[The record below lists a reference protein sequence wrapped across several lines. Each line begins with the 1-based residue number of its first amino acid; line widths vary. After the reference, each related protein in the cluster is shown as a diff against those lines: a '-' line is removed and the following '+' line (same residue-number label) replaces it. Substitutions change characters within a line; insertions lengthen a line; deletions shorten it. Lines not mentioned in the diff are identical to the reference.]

1 MIFPTQL
8 AAVLAGLGAPIALML
23 AVLAPTAW
31 PLGLV
36 WVVVVFLLVVADAV
50 VAADRRALEVQLAAD
65 APAPIGSPV
74 NVRALMRFKGTAPK
88 IVSVQFE
95 VNGLLKARHVVER
108 ARVANG
114 AAEVRAEFDTLRRG
128 AGRIERIWVDWI
140 GPLGLIAKRR
150 IVVADRD
157 IPIVPDIRNVRQE
170 AMRIFARD
178 RTIGQKLVIEK
189 GEGAEFEALRDFLPG
204 MDRRTIDWKQ
214 SARHVKLLAKE
225 FRTEQDQ
232 TVVFAIDT
240 GRLMCEPIAGA
251 PKVDRAIN
259 AALLL
264 AFVGLKMGD
273 RVGVFSFD
281 AKPGVST
288 GAVSGVKSFP
298 LLQRLCTHVDY
309 SSEETNFTLGLT
321 ALSAE
326 IKRRSLIVVFT
337 DFVDPTSAEL
347 MIENVGRLMKRHLV
361 LFVTFRDPALED
373 LVMAEPRSMLDVS
386 RAVIAHSL
394 QTEKEVVLARL
405 ARLGV
410 EVIHAPVERVGAD
423 LLNRYLELKRRS
435 RI

>member
-8 AAVLAGLGAPIALML
+8 AAILAGLGAPFALML
-23 AVLAPTAW
+23 AVLAPALW
-31 PLGLV
+31 PLGLG

-50 VAADRRALEVQLAAD
+50 IGADRRSLDVQLDAD
-65 APAPIGSPV
+65 APAPIGWSV
-74 NVRALMRFKGTAPK
+74 NVRARLRFNGVAPK
-88 IVSVQFE
+88 IVRVQFE
-95 VNGLLKARHVVER
+95 VNALLKPRHAVER
-108 ARVANG
+108 ARVAG
-114 AAEVRAEFDTLRRG
+114 GVAEVKTELDTLRRG
-128 AGRIERIWVDWI
+128 AGRIERIWVDWK
-140 GPLGLIAKRR
+140 GPLGLVAKRR
-150 IVVADRD
+150 IIIADRD
-157 IPIVPDIRNVRQE
+157 IPIIPDIRNVRQD
-170 AMRIFARD
+170 AIRIFARD

-189 GEGAEFEALRDFLPG
+189 GEGSEFEALRDFLPG

-214 SARHVKLLAKE
+214 SARHVKLLTKE

-232 TVVFAIDT
+232 TIVFAIDT
-240 GRLMCEPIAGA
+240 GRLMCEPIAGM
-251 PKVDRAIN
+251 PKMDRAIN

-264 AFVGLKMGD
+264 AFVSLKMGD
-273 RVGVFSFD
+273 RVGVFGFD

-288 GAVSGVKSFP
+288 GAMSGVKSFP
-298 LLQRLCTHVDY
+298 ALQRLCAHLDY

-326 IKRRSLIVVFT
+326 IRRRSLIVVFT

-347 MIENVGRLMKRHLV
+347 MIENVSRLMKRHLV
-361 LFVTFRDPALED
+361 LFVTFRDPALES
-373 LVMAEPRSMLDVS
+373 LVMAEPQSMLDVS

-394 QTEKEVVLARL
+394 QTEKEIVLTRL

-410 EVIHAPVERVGAD
+410 EVIHAPVEHVGVD